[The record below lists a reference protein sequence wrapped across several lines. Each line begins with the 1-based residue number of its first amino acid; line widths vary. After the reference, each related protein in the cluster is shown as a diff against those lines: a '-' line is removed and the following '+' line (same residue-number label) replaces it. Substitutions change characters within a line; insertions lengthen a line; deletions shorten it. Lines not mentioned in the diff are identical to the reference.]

1 MMKIIKKEMTKGQE
15 TENIRPGTKTERH
28 SEGPGQS
35 ADKQGSAGSP
45 EIFIRALMSLKTFAF
60 PKSRA

>member
-1 MMKIIKKEMTKGQE
+1 MKIIKKEMTKGQE

-28 SEGPGQS
+28 SEGLRWSGQS

-45 EIFIRALMSLKTFAF
+45 EIFIRALMSLKM
-60 PKSRA
+60 PS

>member
-28 SEGPGQS
+28 SEGLRWSGQS

-45 EIFIRALMSLKTFAF
+45 EIFIRAL
-60 PKSRA
+60 